1 MQTRNKQRINVTI
14 HRIDKWLD
22 HPNGTATTLCG
33 LVVQADISQQI
44 IDMSEVVS
52 EVSCPLCE
60 MRRAAGRRATTR
72 VRTTR
77 AFLKGGIMPD
87 ESKPEAP
94 PPEGD
99 RPDRDRN
106 AERYGIEL

>member
-44 IDMSEVVS
+44 IDMSEVVN

-60 MRRAAGRRATTR
+60 CAALLAD
-72 VRTTR
+72 VQ
-77 AFLKGGIMPD
+77 L
-87 ESKPEAP
+87 PEYEQPA
-94 PPEGD
+94 
-99 RPDRDRN
+99 
-106 AERYGIEL
+106 LF